1 MAFRPLWL
9 LSAAGI
15 WLAGAGSAPAA
26 AADLRILLPLYS
38 YPTWYDAQAYLWD
51 DVAEAAARA
60 PIVAIVNPDSGPGGG
75 PPNDDYA
82 HGLAD
87 LRAGGVG
94 LLGYVATGYGAR
106 SAAAVKADVDLY
118 DAYFGLDGIFFD
130 EADNTTNHLAYY
142 EDLFAYVRARTN
154 LETVVLNP
162 GIGTVEEYFSRP
174 ACDAAVIFE
183 VDAGWSNHAPAAY
196 ATNYPASRFAVL
208 PYAVPDEAGMR
219 QAVDLAVRRNVG
231 YVYVTDDAGANPWDS
246 LPTYWTR
253 FVDYVAAWREL
264 GCNVAFTNGV
274 ELHLSALPGHPYRV
288 RRTPDLVA
296 GDWTDLA
303 GGTATAA
310 RVSVPDPDAPA
321 SGSRYYHVQIL
332 P

>member
-1 MAFRPLWL
+1 M
-9 LSAAGI
+9 GI
-15 WLAGAGSAPAA
+15 GLACGAWLAGAAPTVA

-38 YPTWYDAQAYLWD
+38 YPSWYAPETYLWD
-51 DVAEAAARA
+51 DVAAAAARV

-75 PPNDDYA
+75 PPNSDYA
-82 HGLAD
+82 QGLAD

-106 SAAAVKADVDLY
+106 PAAAVKADVDLY
-118 DAYFGLDGIFFD
+118 DAYFGVDGIFFD
-130 EADNTTNHLAYY
+130 EAANDTNRLAYY
-142 EDLFAYVRARTN
+142 EDLFAYVRACSN

-162 GIGTVEEYFSRP
+162 GIDTAEEYFSHS

-196 ATNYPASRFAVL
+196 VSNYPAGRFAVL

-219 QAVDLAVRRNVG
+219 QTVDLAVRRNAG
-231 YVYVTDDAGANPWDS
+231 WVYVTDDGGANPWDS
-246 LPTYWTR
+246 LPSYWTN
-253 FVDYVAAWREL
+253 FVNYVAAWNDL
-264 GCNVAFTNGV
+264 GIDLVATNGI
-274 ELHLSALPGHPYRV
+274 ELDLCALPGHPYHV
-288 RRTPDLVA
+288 RCASDLVA

-303 GGTATAA
+303 AGTAAVA
-310 RVSVPDPDAPA
+310 RFSVADPEAPA
-321 SGSRYYHVQIL
+321 LGSRYYQFRVL